1 MEKRAKGDP
10 LDKGC
15 TPEKH
20 AAFKDCYR
28 EKNMRVGDYLFD
40 LYLSVKHQGI
50 SSHDLRTAE
59 SKENRLK
66 HGRWI

>member
-28 EKNMRVGDYLFD
+28 EKIQEWEIIFLIYI
-40 LYLSVKHQGI
+40 YQ
-50 SSHDLRTAE
+50 
-59 SKENRLK
+59 
-66 HGRWI
+66 